1 MPYRVMIV
9 DDEEP
14 ARLLLQKYVEQVPEL
29 ELAACCT
36 SAIEANGVLQQQ
48 QIDILLLDIQMELL
62 TGLELLKSLPAPPAT
77 ILTTAYSEYALD
89 GYELDVVDYLVKP
102 ITFDRFFRAINK
114 AKANASTNSSSSSVT
129 TETSTSPQALFIK
142 SDQRVVKVEFA
153 DLHYLESYGEYV
165 KVHTKNGMLL
175 SSQTMTHFEEHLPSA
190 QFYRIHRTYLIN
202 MELVQEISGN
212 QVQVAG
218 KQLIISKRQKEGFLQ
233 ALQQIGKFF

>member
-1 MPYRVMIV
+1 MPYQVMIV

-29 ELAACCT
+29 ELSAVCS

-48 QIDILLLDIQMELL
+48 PIDILLLDIQMELL
-62 TGLELLKSLPAPPAT
+62 TGLELLKSLPSPPAT

-102 ITFDRFFRAINK
+102 ITFDRFFRAVNK
-114 AKANASTNSSSSSVT
+114 AKAAAATKSTTLSTLAGTNA
-129 TETSTSPQALFIK
+129 SPQALFIK
-142 SDQRVVKVEFA
+142 SDQRVVKVEFS

-175 SSQTMTHFEEHLPSA
+175 SSQTMAHFEQHLPST

-212 QVQVAG
+212 QVQVAD
-218 KQLIISKRQKEGFLQ
+218 QRLIVSKRQKEGFLQ